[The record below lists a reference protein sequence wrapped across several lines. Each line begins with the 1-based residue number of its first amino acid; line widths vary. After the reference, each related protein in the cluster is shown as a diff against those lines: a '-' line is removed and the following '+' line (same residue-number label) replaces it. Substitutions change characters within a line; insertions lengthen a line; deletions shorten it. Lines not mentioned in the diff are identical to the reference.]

1 MMSTRGRVLMIRV
14 VKKTIFLHVSKY
26 DICNFFRT
34 QSVPNSIGCEHDVS
48 RLREER
54 ERERER
60 VMMMCTCV
68 LRVNG
73 RKNPLHKENQNKKE
87 NRKEGD
93 VRLMIITGRVKIK
106 PFHIRS

>member
-54 ERERER
+54 ERDRESDDD
-60 VMMMCTCV
+60 VYVCATCEWTQKPITQ
-68 LRVNG
+68 RKPKQKRKQKRG
-73 RKNPLHKENQNKKE
+73 RRTSHDNYRE
-87 NRKEGD
+87 
-93 VRLMIITGRVKIK
+93 
-106 PFHIRS
+106 S